1 MSKEVTIYETATDF
15 IAVFSKDAVTVDSK
29 TITVVEY
36 DGLLDII
43 DFNSLPVTIDA
54 EKLYDEWDSLL
65 FDNDGDA
72 TNFELMLYNLVKEN

>member
-1 MSKEVTIYETATDF
+1 MSKEVTIYETETDF

-36 DGLLDII
+36 DGLLDMI

-54 EKLYDEWDSLL
+54 EKMYDEWDNLC

>member
-1 MSKEVTIYETATDF
+1 MSKEVTIYETETDF

-43 DFNSLPVTIDA
+43 DFNSLPVTLDA
-54 EKLYDEWDSLL
+54 VKMYEEWDNLS
-65 FDNDGDA
+65 FDNGGDD

>member
-1 MSKEVTIYETATDF
+1 MSKEVTIYETETDF

-36 DGLLDII
+36 DGLLDVI

-54 EKLYDEWDSLL
+54 QELHNDWGNLC
-65 FDNDGDA
+65 FDTDGEP
-72 TNFELMLYNLVKEN
+72 TNFELMLDKLMEEN

>member
-1 MSKEVTIYETATDF
+1 M
-15 IAVFSKDAVTVDSK
+15 
-29 TITVVEY
+29 
-36 DGLLDII
+36 I

-54 EKLYDEWDSLL
+54 EKMYDEWDNLC

>member
-1 MSKEVTIYETATDF
+1 MSKEVTIYETETDF

-36 DGLLDII
+36 DGLLDMI
-43 DFNSLPVTIDA
+43 DFNNLPVTIDA
-54 EKLYDEWDSLL
+54 EKMYDEWDNLW

>member
-1 MSKEVTIYETATDF
+1 MNKEVTIYETETDF

-36 DGLLDII
+36 EGLLEVI

-54 EKLYDEWDSLL
+54 VKLYDQWDDLC

-72 TNFELMLYNLVKEN
+72 TNFELMLYDLVKEN